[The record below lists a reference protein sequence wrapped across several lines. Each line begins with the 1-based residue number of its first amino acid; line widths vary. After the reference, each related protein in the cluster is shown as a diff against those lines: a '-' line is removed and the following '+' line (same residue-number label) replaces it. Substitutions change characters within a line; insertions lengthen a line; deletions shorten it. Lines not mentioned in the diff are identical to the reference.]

1 MIGSYLG
8 DLLSSA
14 VQGRA
19 GGGGDVCRQEVRLGD
34 GEVLVRSVM
43 LGGSRR
49 SLEVDEEAG
58 RVESMSIIG
67 DTRVGEEE
75 NGKTFSTNL
84 T

>member
-14 VQGRA
+14 VQRG
-19 GGGGDVCRQEVRLGD
+19 GGGGDAGRQEVKLGD
-34 GEVLVRSVM
+34 GEVLLRSVE
-43 LGGSRR
+43 LGDSRM

-75 NGKTFSTNL
+75 KRKTFSINL